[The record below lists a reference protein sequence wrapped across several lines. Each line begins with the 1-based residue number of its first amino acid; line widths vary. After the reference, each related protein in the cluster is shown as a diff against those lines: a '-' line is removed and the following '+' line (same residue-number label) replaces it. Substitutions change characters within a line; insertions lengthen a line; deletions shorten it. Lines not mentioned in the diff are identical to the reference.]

1 MAEGLWFG
9 RKLKD
14 LCVSRAT
21 SYPIYLKDQEVAFS
35 SRRVPRNATDKM
47 VSAQFPMP
55 PATIGLKDSR
65 EARLEHWNVKGH
77 RVTKD

>member
-21 SYPIYLKDQEVAFS
+21 SYPIYLKDQGVAFN

-55 PATIGLKDSR
+55 STTIRLKDSSEGASR
-65 EARLEHWNVKGH
+65 ILE
-77 RVTKD
+77 RQRAPRD